1 MVPSFFSLDRPTV
14 LLECY
19 GCGVKVND
27 VISEISLLNNRGRR
41 GAKVVGSSRQS
52 SSSFR
57 CDTRPSIDE
66 KFRRLS
72 VILDGLVDPRLSSGG
87 SMWQIL
93 GRPRTIVAR
102 CSMTMNRNY
111 CMERIFKPDPWY
123 PWWISMSP
131 MHCFS
136 SISAASAQERAAIFF
151 SFVARLANIW

>member
-52 SSSFR
+52 SSSFK
-57 CDTRPSIDE
+57 CDISSSIYE

-72 VILDGLVDPRLSSGG
+72 VILGGLVAIRLSSGG
-87 SMWQIL
+87 STSQFL
-93 GRPRTIVAR
+93 AGSAPPFPAVR
-102 CSMTMNRNY
+102 C
-111 CMERIFKPDPWY
+111 
-123 PWWISMSP
+123 
-131 MHCFS
+131 
-136 SISAASAQERAAIFF
+136 
-151 SFVARLANIW
+151 